1 MRLVMRSSSECCK
14 SFITMS
20 EWLDL
25 HQDERQIN
33 IDNYIT
39 QHYGLLCVCVCLF
52 MLLANIEQTVNN
64 GMMSSFCSR
73 PFVSSFSFLFYL
85 FLLCTIFSRLHII
98 KRSFLSFFRTYQ
110 FLCRKE
116 DESYRTMNGAKKHNN
131 NERRKRSGMK
141 RVRYE
146 WMYDRLKWK
155 DITDEFIWCNQN
167 DNDVA
172 DLMNIWK
179 LEVFFSRFQ
188 FSRFVMTT

>member
-1 MRLVMRSSSECCK
+1 
-14 SFITMS
+14 
-20 EWLDL
+20 
-25 HQDERQIN
+25 
-33 IDNYIT
+33 
-39 QHYGLLCVCVCLF
+39 
-52 MLLANIEQTVNN
+52 MLLANIEKRWTMVWWVHFVLVLL
-64 GMMSSFCSR
+64 SLHFLFSFISFCCVQ
-73 PFVSSFSFLFYL
+73 FFLDYTSSKEASYL
-85 FLLCTIFSRLHII
+85 
-98 KRSFLSFFRTYQ
+98 FFRTYR

-131 NERRKRSGMK
+131 NERKKRSGMK

-179 LEVFFSRFQ
+179 LEVLFSRFQ